1 MFVRGLKLQAEAE
14 LSYAET
20 LHILHFFMPP
30 KAASASNLALSMK
43 VAGSGDR
50 WRHVNI
56 GRLLNNALRHFEAR
70 VIELLAEAGHTE
82 ITTHHI
88 NATRHLDID
97 GTRLTDMAKRAAVT
111 KQSMSELVAQLETL
125 GIAARKLDPLDGRAR
140 IVYFTPK
147 GLTWLSDFRAAVQRA
162 EREMAHDVGAD
173 ALRTVK
179 TVLQNY
185 GPPVP

>member
-1 MFVRGLKLQAEAE
+1 
-14 LSYAET
+14 
-20 LHILHFFMPP
+20 MPRE
-30 KAASASNLALSMK
+30 AASSDIVPINMNPR
-43 VAGSGDR
+43 GSGDR

-88 NATRHLDID
+88 NATRHLDIA

-111 KQSMSELVAQLETL
+111 KQSMSELVAQLEAL

-147 GLTWLSDFRAAVQRA
+147 GLTWLNDFREAVRRA

-179 TVLQNY
+179 AVLLAY
-185 GPPVP
+185 GPPVG